1 MQASQTVSIMEK
13 RGESMIENMDDIL
26 SLFSLV
32 FLIGLGIY
40 MYIKLNRHL
49 ESDED
54 SEEIYRELL

>member
-1 MQASQTVSIMEK
+1 
-13 RGESMIENMDDIL
+13 MIENMDDIL

-32 FLIGLGIY
+32 FLIVLGIY